1 MCLSRSRQKAM
12 RCLWKICWTPDS
24 YHVPVVKNSQLGTVA
39 QVQFFQNSTEIV
51 SHSSLT
57 QIQSRGNFFVVKA
70 VCDFYNDFPFF
81 FCDIIGFRGKRAGIL
96 TAQKFRQFCR
106 NGISK
111 DGLPIVDSRKSRDD
125 TLKILF

>member
-1 MCLSRSRQKAM
+1 M

-24 YHVPVVKNSQLGTVA
+24 YYVPVVKNSQLGTVA
-39 QVQFFQNSTEIV
+39 QVQFFQNSAEII